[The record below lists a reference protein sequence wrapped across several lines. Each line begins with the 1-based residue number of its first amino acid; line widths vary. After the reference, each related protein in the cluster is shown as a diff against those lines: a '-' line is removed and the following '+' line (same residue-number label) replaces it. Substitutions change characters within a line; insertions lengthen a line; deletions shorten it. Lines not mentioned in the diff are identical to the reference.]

1 MVFLFQRVATFIIG
15 VLLIVAMFLVWKF
28 SDTSIVLYIGIIPFS
43 LMGVYFIAASIAP
56 HRRTTRDVTDLAM
69 DQAFIEL
76 PVWLVGRILNRISDW
91 L

>member
-1 MVFLFQRVATFIIG
+1 MVFLFQRVVTFIIG
-15 VLLIVAMFLVWKF
+15 VLLIVAMFLIWKF

-43 LMGVYFIAASIAP
+43 LMGVYFIAAP
-56 HRRTTRDVTDLAM
+56 HRRTTRDITDLAM
-69 DQAFIEL
+69 DQVFIEL